1 MIKDDI
7 FVLISKSKMGVMNM
21 VKIEGEFMDHYIGLK
36 VFFGSSKVGSFKK
49 KKKFVAISCHLPNM
63 DPLGGP
69 FYLICNATKPSFG
82 YHL

>member
-49 KKKFVAISCHLPNM
+49 KKNLWPYHVIF
-63 DPLGGP
+63 
-69 FYLICNATKPSFG
+69 LIWT
-82 YHL
+82 L